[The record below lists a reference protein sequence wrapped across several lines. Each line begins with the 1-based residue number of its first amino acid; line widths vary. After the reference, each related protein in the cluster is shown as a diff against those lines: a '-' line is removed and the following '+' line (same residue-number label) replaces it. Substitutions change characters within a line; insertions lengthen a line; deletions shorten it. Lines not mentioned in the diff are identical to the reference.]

1 MLIQELKIVSSTQT
15 NIFLTSIFSMN
26 IDHAI
31 GNLAAHCAI
40 TIFGRAGGTGD
51 DPVSG

>member
-15 NIFLTSIFSMN
+15 NIFLMSIFSMN

-31 GNLAAHCAI
+31 GNLAAHRTV
-40 TIFGRAGGTGD
+40 TIFRVAGRTGD
-51 DPVSG
+51 DPVFG